1 MKITRGIVVFLI
13 GLFIEAIVFVLVPN
27 LESIM
32 SVTALIF
39 LSSVI
44 AASSSNTEVKK

>member
-1 MKITRGIVVFLI
+1 MNIPRGIAVFLI
-13 GLFIEAIVFVLVPN
+13 GLFIEAIAFVLVPN

-44 AASSSNTEVKK
+44 AASASNKETKK